1 MAVPKK
7 DADLLSWGDN
17 FGTRISASPV
27 TYGLS
32 AAQAASFDAK
42 YSAFQVAYT
51 ALLAAR
57 EAGVRSAPL
66 TATKNSTKFDLTQT
80 ARELY
85 GFVQDSLTVTDA
97 QKIEL
102 GVVVRDVEPSPVPP
116 PSSDPGIEIVS
127 TVGRTVKIRLVDK
140 TTTGRRGR
148 PLGVIGAAVFSH
160 VGPTAPADISGWTFR
175 GNTGRTE
182 VDVDFPS
189 TVANGATVFL
199 TAFWF
204 NDRKQSGPAAAPISV
219 NLPGGDVSMAA

>member
-7 DADLLSWGDN
+7 DADLLAWGDN

-27 TYGLS
+27 TYGLT
-32 AAQAASFDAK
+32 AAQATSFDAK
-42 YSAFQVAYT
+42 YSAFQTAYNS
-51 ALLAAR
+51 LLAAR
-57 EAGVRSAPL
+57 EAGTRSESQ
-66 TATKNSTKFDLTQT
+66 TATKDGAKAELTQT

-85 GFVQDSLTVTDA
+85 GFVQDSLTVTNA

-102 GVVVRDVEPSPVPP
+102 GVVVRDVEPSPIPP

-127 TVGRTVKIRLVDK
+127 TVGRTVKIRLKDK

-148 PLGVIGAAVFSH
+148 PLGVIGASVFSH
-160 VGPTAPADISGWTFR
+160 VGTSAPADISGWVFQ

-182 VDVDFPS
+182 VDISFPS
-189 TVANGATVFL
+189 TVASGATVFI

-204 NDRKQSGPAAAPISV
+204 NDRKQSGPAADPISV
-219 NLPGGDVSMAA
+219 NLP